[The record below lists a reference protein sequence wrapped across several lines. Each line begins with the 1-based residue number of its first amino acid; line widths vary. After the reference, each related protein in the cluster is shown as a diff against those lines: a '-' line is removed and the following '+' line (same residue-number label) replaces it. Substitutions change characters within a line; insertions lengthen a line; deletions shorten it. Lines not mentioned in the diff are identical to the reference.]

1 MYYVL
6 TDIEWM
12 KEEAK
17 IWGRI
22 ENVTLCYKE
31 SIYYKFYHSQSNK
44 LIGTTQRI

>member
-22 ENVTLCYKE
+22 ENVTLCDKE
-31 SIYYKFYHSQSNK
+31 SIYYKFYHKIFQMD
-44 LIGTTQRI
+44 